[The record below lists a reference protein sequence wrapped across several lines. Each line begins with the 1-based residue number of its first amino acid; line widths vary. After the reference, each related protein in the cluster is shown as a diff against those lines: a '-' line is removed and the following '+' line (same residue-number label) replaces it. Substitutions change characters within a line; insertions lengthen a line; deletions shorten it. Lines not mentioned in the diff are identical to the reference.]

1 MSLQYT
7 IISGINKG
15 CIDYCSLELLS
26 KSEEYYDSEVLPALC
41 HKYTNIDDIARLFSL
56 LNMKFSTYGID
67 HRPLTYNSPTSV
79 QPVLDVRRQFIEK
92 SCMLE
97 VRKYCTLISSSV
109 IHRLKTGVYEI
120 FPTSETILIDSGK
133 EYFLI
138 GKNNNI
144 VIKELTI
151 KDFDPKNINSGGFC
165 VGEVPKDVDI
175 CRIVP
180 LFTKFYIIPDKPLEY
195 LPKYPFPVL
204 KDSEYDVENVEKI
217 QKAFLCEY
225 VCQLI
230 ERTLFHSKITISREK
245 MSKFDYSVLETL
257 KYDIIKN
264 NSLGKYYLQSSHL
277 RKKMD
282 EFRKMKEFSSQ
293 SIDFSNIS
301 ISGNDGCC
309 EVSQEIAEVQSV

>member
-56 LNMKFSTYGID
+56 LEMKFSTYGID
-67 HRPLTYNSPTSV
+67 HRPLTYNSPINI
-79 QPVLDVRRQFIEK
+79 QPVLDMRKQFIEK

-97 VRKYCTLISSSV
+97 VRKYCTIISSSV
-109 IHRLKTGVYEI
+109 IHRLKCGVYEI

-165 VGEVPKDVDI
+165 IEDVPKDVDI

-195 LPKYPFPVL
+195 LPKYPFPIL
-204 KDSEYDVENVEKI
+204 KDSEYNVENVEKI

-230 ERTLFHSKITISREK
+230 ERTLFHSTINISRGK
-245 MSKFDYSVLETL
+245 ISKFEYPVLETL
-257 KYDIIKN
+257 KYDLIKN
-264 NSLGKYYLQSSHL
+264 NPLGRYYLQSSHL

-282 EFRKMKEFSSQ
+282 EFRKIKEFSSQ
-293 SIDFSNIS
+293 SIDFSSIS
-301 ISGNDGCC
+301 ILENNECC
-309 EVSQEIAEVQSV
+309 EVNRELTEV